1 MRIIANIS
9 PIAKLNIPYRRYS
22 LGSNSESD
30 WLQVQVEVCDPV
42 MEILPPPNMLVI
54 VSNKT
59 TCKENQTEKIYE
71 F

>member
-9 PIAKLNIPYRRYS
+9 PIANGYS